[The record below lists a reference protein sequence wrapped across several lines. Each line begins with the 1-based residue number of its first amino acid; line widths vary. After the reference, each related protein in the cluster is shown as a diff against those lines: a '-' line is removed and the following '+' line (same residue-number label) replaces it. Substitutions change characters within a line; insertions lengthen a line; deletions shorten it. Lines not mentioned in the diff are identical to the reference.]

1 MDHLNKLREK
11 LGYYNQ
17 NTGGVIKLTTRQ
29 KQHQRK
35 ENKLGRAKYLRSV
48 KNIT

>member
-29 KQHQRK
+29 NKTKGKKRKQTWK
-35 ENKLGRAKYLRSV
+35 NK
-48 KNIT
+48 IP